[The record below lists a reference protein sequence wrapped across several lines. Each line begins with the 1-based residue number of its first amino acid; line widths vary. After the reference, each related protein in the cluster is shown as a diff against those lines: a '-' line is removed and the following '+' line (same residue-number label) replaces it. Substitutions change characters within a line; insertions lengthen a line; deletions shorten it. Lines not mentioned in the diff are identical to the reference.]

1 MTNNC
6 QFHQEGNYIHVLIK
20 GKDITRD
27 DLDVQIQRRRLT
39 VTLNKVTLVEGL
51 LQGQVDVGNCKVNFH
66 SDYAEIK
73 LRKANQDE
81 MWPQLL
87 LGVPDMMTSLQRAQ
101 QQTASMNT
109 AAMDSSM
116 GSPAA
121 FMVSPETS
129 PTRRKSVVTTPK
141 TVVEAGVDAMN
152 MSLSNFVHKVFTP
165 SDDQMEMR
173 DDAVEA

>member
-1 MTNNC
+1 M
-6 QFHQEGNYIHVLIK
+6 
-20 GKDITRD
+20 
-27 DLDVQIQRRRLT
+27 
-39 VTLNKVTLVEGL
+39 TLNKVKLIEGL
-51 LQGQVDVGNCKVNFH
+51 LQGQVDVGNCKVNIH

-73 LRKANQDE
+73 LRKIQDE
-81 MWPQLL
+81 IWPQLL

-101 QQTASMNT
+101 QQTAASMNNNNNNT
-109 AAMDSSM
+109 AMDSSM
-116 GSPAA
+116 GRPTA

-165 SDDQMEMR
+165 SDEQMEMR
-173 DDAVEA
+173 DDTVEA